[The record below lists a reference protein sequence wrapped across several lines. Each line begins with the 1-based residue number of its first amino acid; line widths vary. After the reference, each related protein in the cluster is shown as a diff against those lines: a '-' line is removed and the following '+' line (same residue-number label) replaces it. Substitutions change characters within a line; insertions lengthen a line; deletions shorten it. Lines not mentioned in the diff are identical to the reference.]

1 MNGKIL
7 TGKKIK
13 ETNEMQ
19 MRHEAKKVKQM
30 WTKWWRQIWWKLHRK
45 QLILFSLCFILDL
58 LSSKIP
64 FY

>member
-19 MRHEAKKVKQM
+19 MLHEAKKIKQV
-30 WTKWWRQIWWKLHRK
+30 
-45 QLILFSLCFILDL
+45 
-58 LSSKIP
+58 
-64 FY
+64 

>member
-19 MRHEAKKVKQM
+19 MLHEVKKVKQM
-30 WTKWWRQIWWKLHRK
+30 
-45 QLILFSLCFILDL
+45 
-58 LSSKIP
+58 
-64 FY
+64 

>member
-19 MRHEAKKVKQM
+19 RLHEAKKVIQM
-30 WTKWWRQIWWKLHRK
+30 
-45 QLILFSLCFILDL
+45 
-58 LSSKIP
+58 
-64 FY
+64 